1 MTKGEQ
7 NLLEKVFEAEI
18 DGALASG
25 PRLYQTK
32 SVVAKRLA
40 DKGYLAEVEF
50 TLGGQFPV
58 VVRGYELTEL
68 GRLTYC
74 TEVPNG

>member
-1 MTKGEQ
+1 MTKAEL
-7 NLLEKVFEAEI
+7 NLLEKVFESEI

-32 SVVAKRLA
+32 SVAAKRLA
-40 DKGYLAEVEF
+40 DEGYLAEVEF
-50 TLGGQFPV
+50 TLGGRFPV
-58 VVRGYELTEL
+58 VIRGYELTEL

-74 TEVPNG
+74 TEGSNG